1 MKKKGSSQKK
11 QNLTQTTGFT
21 LWQVCNL
28 WQRELRKA
36 LLPLDL
42 THAQYLL
49 LQSACELSNGE
60 DDITQIKLAQDTNTD
75 KMMVSKVLRTLETK
89 KLLKRADLKTD
100 NRAKKITV
108 TPKGIEMYEKAKVV
122 VEAFEAE
129 FFLPAAKNEKA
140 LTKALGKL
148 LKNQPEVEDTK

>member
-1 MKKKGSSQKK
+1 MKKKGSSPKK
-11 QNLTQTTGFT
+11 QSLTHTTGFT

-49 LQSACELSNGE
+49 LQSACELGKE
-60 DDITQIKLAQDTNTD
+60 GDDITQIRMAQDTGTD
-75 KMMVSKVLRTLETK
+75 KMMVSKVLRTLESK

-108 TPKGIEMYEKAKVV
+108 TPKGSDLYEKSRVV
-122 VEAFEAE
+122 VEQFENG
-129 FFLPAAKNEKA
+129 FFEPASKNEKA
-140 LTKALGKL
+140 LTKALQKL
-148 LKNQPEVEDTK
+148 LKSQPTE

>member
-1 MKKKGSSQKK
+1 MKKKGSSPKK
-11 QNLTQTTGFT
+11 QSLPQTIGFT

-49 LQSACELSNGE
+49 LQSACELSTGD

-89 KLLKRADLKTD
+89 KMLKRVDLKTD

-108 TPKGIEMYEKAKVV
+108 TPKGIEMYEKSKVIV
-122 VEAFEAE
+122 DNFENS

-140 LTKALGKL
+140 LAKALGKL
-148 LKNQPEVEDTK
+148 LKNQPEE